1 MSTVLCDRPS
11 MLAVRRELHDARER
25 IQALTDQML
34 ARERWPRARL
44 LKYQR
49 TRSSSVYYHEVLLET
64 YGTTVD
70 VNDPLPPEKEPTE
83 AEANQYLEV
92 LKDAMRLH
100 TYFPQANASNGLEVW
115 REIEQRNRIIP
126 TV

>member
-1 MSTVLCDRPS
+1 M
-11 MLAVRRELHDARER
+11 
-25 IQALTDQML
+25 
-34 ARERWPRARL
+34 
-44 LKYQR
+44 
-49 TRSSSVYYHEVLLET
+49 ET

-100 TYFPQANASNGLEVW
+100 TYFPQANVSSGLEVW

-126 TV
+126 AVQSS